1 MLFEYN
7 QKYEIVPF
15 TYSGLNDRYYEHQ
28 CDFSNSSSKRL
39 GLPSN
44 WDLS

>member
-7 QKYEIVPF
+7 QKYEIVPD
-15 TYSGLNDRYYEHQ
+15 TYSGLNEWYCEHQ

-44 WDLS
+44 WDLP